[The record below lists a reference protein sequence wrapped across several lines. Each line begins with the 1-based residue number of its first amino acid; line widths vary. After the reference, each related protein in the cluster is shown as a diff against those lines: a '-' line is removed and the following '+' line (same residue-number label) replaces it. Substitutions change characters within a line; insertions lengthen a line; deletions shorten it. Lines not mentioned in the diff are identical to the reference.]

1 MCLYVK
7 KAKRPRRIMKVWKVV
22 RVEVV
27 DTGIKLS
34 GGELTRVA
42 LTGIYFPAEYKIGE
56 NKATGKTSPARRKS
70 GRVDGG
76 AFHTYL
82 RRERAPLGDQVTV
95 PFYGRPEHYVAHGTN
110 RQICYTHLTL
120 KPEDYDKAVKQ
131 AARKWKEYELKQAK
145 AGNSC
150 S

>member
-22 RVEVV
+22 RVQAV

-34 GGELTRVA
+34 GGRLTRVA
-42 LTGIYFPAEYKIGE
+42 LSGIYFPAEYKIGE
-56 NKATGKTSPARRKS
+56 NKATGGTSPACRER

-76 AFHTYL
+76 AFHAYL
-82 RRERAPLGDQVTV
+82 RRRRAILENEVTV
-95 PFYGRPEHYVAHGTN
+95 PFYGRPEHYVAHGIGGE
-110 RQICYTHLTL
+110 ICYTHLTL
-120 KPEDYDKAVKQ
+120 KLEDYDKAVKQ
-131 AARKWKEYELKQAK
+131 AARKWKEYELQQAK
-145 AGNSC
+145 DGNSC